1 MKCPFCN
8 APDTQVVDSRVAEDG
23 DFVRRRRRCITCDKR
38 FTTYERRELKMP
50 HIVKTNGSRA
60 DYAREKLEASMTLA
74 LRKRPVSSESVAS
87 ALDRI
92 EEKLL
97 TLGEREVPSKVVGE
111 LVMRELRRLDKIAWV
126 RFASVYRNFEDV
138 GEFRAAI
145 KEVQK
150 PGAKASPRTRKV

>member
-8 APDTQVVDSRVAEDG
+8 ASDTQVIDSRVSEEG
-23 DFVRRRRRCITCDKR
+23 DFVRRRRRCVACNKR

-50 HIVKTNGSRA
+50 QVVKKSGSRA
-60 DYAREKLEASMTLA
+60 DYDREKIEGSMLLA
-74 LRKRPVSSESVAS
+74 LRKRPFTTESVDA
-87 ALDRI
+87 AIDRI

-97 TLGEREVPSKVVGE
+97 TLGEREVSSDVVGE
-111 LVMRELRRLDKIAWV
+111 LVMRELRRLDKIAWI

-138 GEFRAAI
+138 GEFRDAI

-150 PGAKASPRTRKV
+150 PGVKRTRRS

>member
-8 APDTQVVDSRVAEDG
+8 AFDTQVIDSRVSEEG
-23 DFVRRRRRCITCDKR
+23 DFVRRRRRCIACNKR

-50 HIVKTNGSRA
+50 QVVKKSGSRA
-60 DYAREKLEASMTLA
+60 EYDREKIEGSMLLA
-74 LRKRPVSSESVAS
+74 LRKRPFTTESVDA
-87 ALDRI
+87 AIDRI

-97 TLGEREVPSKVVGE
+97 TLGEREVSSDVVGE
-111 LVMRELRRLDKIAWV
+111 LVMRELRRLDKIAWI

-150 PGAKASPRTRKV
+150 PGAKRTRRS

>member
-150 PGAKASPRTRKV
+150 PGAKANPRTRKV

>member
-8 APDTQVVDSRVAEDG
+8 AADTQVVDSRIAEAG
-23 DFVRRRRRCITCDKR
+23 DFVRRRRRCIACDKR

-50 HIVKTNGSRA
+50 HIVKSNGSRA
-60 DYAREKLEASMTLA
+60 EYERDKLEASMALA
-74 LRKRPVSSESVAS
+74 LRKRPVTTESVDA

-97 TLGEREVPSKVVGE
+97 TLGEREVPTKTVGE
-111 LVMRELRRLDKIAWV
+111 LVMRELRRLDKIAWI

-150 PGAKASPRTRKV
+150 PGVKRTRRG

>member
-8 APDTQVVDSRVAEDG
+8 ASDTQVIDSRVSEEG
-23 DFVRRRRRCITCDKR
+23 DFVRRRRRCVACNKR

-50 HIVKTNGSRA
+50 QVVKKSGSRA
-60 DYAREKLEASMTLA
+60 DYDREKIEGSMLLA
-74 LRKRPVSSESVAS
+74 LRKRPFTTESVDA
-87 ALDRI
+87 AIDRI

-97 TLGEREVPSKVVGE
+97 TLGEREVSSDVVGE
-111 LVMRELRRLDKIAWV
+111 LVMRELRRLDKIAWI

-150 PGAKASPRTRKV
+150 PGVKRTRRT

>member
-8 APDTQVVDSRVAEDG
+8 ASDTQVIDSRVSEEG
-23 DFVRRRRRCITCDKR
+23 DFVRRRRRCVACNKR

-50 HIVKTNGSRA
+50 QVVKKSGSRA
-60 DYAREKLEASMTLA
+60 EYDREKIEGSMLLA
-74 LRKRPVSSESVAS
+74 LRKRPFTTESVDA
-87 ALDRI
+87 AIDRI

-97 TLGEREVPSKVVGE
+97 TLGEREVSSDVVGE
-111 LVMRELRRLDKIAWV
+111 LVMRELRRLDKIAWI

-150 PGAKASPRTRKV
+150 PGVKRTRRT

>member
-8 APDTQVVDSRVAEDG
+8 APDTQVVDSRVAEAG
-23 DFVRRRRRCITCDKR
+23 DFVRRRRRCEACDKR

-50 HIVKTNGSRA
+50 HIVKSNGSREEYER
-60 DYAREKLEASMTLA
+60 DKLEASMTLA
-74 LRKRPVSSESVAS
+74 LRKRPVTTESVDS

-97 TLGEREVPSKVVGE
+97 TLGEREVASKAVGE

-150 PGAKASPRTRKV
+150 PGVKRTRRS